1 MATIIP
7 VVTDHFQSLDDV
19 GWYASAFLLAS
30 ASSQLIYGKLYR
42 VFAIKNVFAAAVLLF
57 AVGSLLCALSP
68 TSNVFI
74 LGRAFSGIG
83 SAGILAG
90 SNIIISQSVPVR
102 QRPLYLSM
110 VAAIECIAISIGP
123 LLGGII
129 TTKLSWRWCFWI
141 CLPVAGVTMAI
152 TLTLFKSQGSSDE
165 ILLPL
170 RDKLIQLD
178 LLSLIILI
186 PTVVCLVLGL
196 QWGGITYSWNDWRI
210 ILLFVLFGCLA
221 ITFGIVQWWQGDR
234 ATVPPRILL
243 TRHILFGA
251 WYSFNT
257 SGALYVAAYYVS

>member
-1 MATIIP
+1 
-7 VVTDHFQSLDDV
+7 
-19 GWYASAFLLAS
+19 
-30 ASSQLIYGKLYR
+30 
-42 VFAIKNVFAAAVLLF
+42 
-57 AVGSLLCALSP
+57 
-68 TSNVFI
+68 
-74 LGRAFSGIG
+74 
-83 SAGILAG
+83 
-90 SNIIISQSVPVR
+90 
-102 QRPLYLSM
+102 
-110 VAAIECIAISIGP
+110 
-123 LLGGII
+123 
-129 TTKLSWRWCFWI
+129 
-141 CLPVAGVTMAI
+141 MAI

-257 SGALYVAAYYVS
+257 SGALYVAAYYLPIWFQAIKDASALGSGVRGLPLVIALIMSIMTSGAITTWIGY